1 MNFLRY
7 KFGTVVAFFQIKIER
22 RQPMNGVYSWCYGWV
37 SVREA
42 ISKLSSNI
50 GYQIKM
56 EVFVGH
62 GINDYNLTPINTS
75 LIGQYA
81 ADDR

>member
-1 MNFLRY
+1 
-7 KFGTVVAFFQIKIER
+7 
-22 RQPMNGVYSWCYGWV
+22 
-37 SVREA
+37 
-42 ISKLSSNI
+42 
-50 GYQIKM
+50 M

-62 GINDYNLTPINTS
+62 GINDYNLTPINTP